1 MRVAELW
8 RYPVKSLAGERLES
22 AELTVNGIVGDRVV
36 HVRDERGRVITART
50 HPRLL
55 ALHATLGP
63 DGEPR
68 LDGRPWAAEESAVAV
83 VHHDRLVGLVMA
95 DDLAAARP
103 SAATT
108 LSIGEVRGA
117 LARIPVESIMRRDVA
132 TIVPDTPIAEAARL
146 MRDGRGPLAVLA
158 GDDLVGLVGA
168 AELLSE
174 VEREESR

>member
-1 MRVAELW
+1 MTRDVRSLL
-8 RYPVKSLAGERLES
+8 RPVPAVEP
-22 AELTVNGIVGDRVV
+22 T
-36 HVRDERGRVITART
+36 
-50 HPRLL
+50 
-55 ALHATLGP
+55 ATLEDAEAALRSSGG
-63 DGEPR
+63 GE
-68 LDGRPWAAEESAVAV
+68 AVAV
-83 VHHDRLVGLVMA
+83 VHHDRLVGLVTA

-132 TIVPDTPIAEAARL
+132 MIVPDTPIAEAARL

-174 VEREESR
+174 VEREASR

>member
-1 MRVAELW
+1 MTRDVRSLL
-8 RYPVKSLAGERLES
+8 RPVPAVEP
-22 AELTVNGIVGDRVV
+22 T
-36 HVRDERGRVITART
+36 
-50 HPRLL
+50 
-55 ALHATLGP
+55 ATLEDAEVALRSSGG
-63 DGEPR
+63 GE
-68 LDGRPWAAEESAVAV
+68 AVAV
-83 VHHDRLVGLVMA
+83 VHHDRLVGLVTA

>member
-1 MRVAELW
+1 MRPVFLCDAVRTPIG
-8 RYPVKSLAGERLES
+8 RYGGVLAS
-22 AELTVNGIVGDRVV
+22 
-36 HVRDERGRVITART
+36 VRT
-50 HPRLL
+50 
-55 ALHATLGP
+55 
-63 DGEPR
+63 
-68 LDGRPWAAEESAVAV
+68 
-83 VHHDRLVGLVMA
+83 

>member
-1 MRVAELW
+1 MTRDVRSLL
-8 RYPVKSLAGERLES
+8 RPVPAVEP
-22 AELTVNGIVGDRVV
+22 T
-36 HVRDERGRVITART
+36 
-50 HPRLL
+50 
-55 ALHATLGP
+55 ATLEDAEAALRSSGG
-63 DGEPR
+63 GE
-68 LDGRPWAAEESAVAV
+68 AVAV
-83 VHHDRLVGLVMA
+83 VHHDRLVGLVTA

-117 LARIPVESIMRRDVA
+117 LARIPIESIMRRDVA

-174 VEREESR
+174 VEREASR